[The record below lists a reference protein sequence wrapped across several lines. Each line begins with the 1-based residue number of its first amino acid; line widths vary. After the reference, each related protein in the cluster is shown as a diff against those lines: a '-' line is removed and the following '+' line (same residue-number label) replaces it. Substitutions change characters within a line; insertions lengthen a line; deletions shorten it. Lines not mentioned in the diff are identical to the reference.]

1 MAIKQATTPGRPL
14 SETAYR
20 TLRERVL
27 TCKLSP
33 GARLTERGTAAE
45 LGLGLSPVRHALTRL
60 TQDGLVQ
67 VIPLKG
73 YRVAPLTVRSVDDL
87 FNVWLLLGP
96 EIARLGVT
104 QAGPEQ
110 AAELRRLVTEADRAL
125 AQTPGRDSTAR
136 FIALADSTFHL
147 LAVAAGNDRLRE
159 VYLSLAGEMSRV
171 WTLVLT
177 VDPIQDVLLAA
188 TDDWRPAI
196 DRRNGDRAAQLA
208 REFIEA
214 SHAAALRVL
223 RDWPSVSAGQV
234 IPLRR

>member
-1 MAIKQATTPGRPL
+1 MAIKQAATPGRPL
-14 SETAYR
+14 SEAAYR

-60 TQDGLVQ
+60 IQDGLVQ

-104 QAGPEQ
+104 QADPGQ
-110 AAELRRLVTEADRAL
+110 AAELR
-125 AQTPGRDSTAR
+125 PGRRGRPGPRPDTR
-136 FIALADSTFHL
+136 QGQH
-147 LAVAAGNDRLRE
+147 R
-159 VYLSLAGEMSRV
+159 
-171 WTLVLT
+171 T
-177 VDPIQDVLLAA
+177 VH
-188 TDDWRPAI
+188 RP
-196 DRRNGDRAAQLA
+196 RRQHVR
-208 REFIEA
+208 
-214 SHAAALRVL
+214 
-223 RDWPSVSAGQV
+223 P
-234 IPLRR
+234 PCRRGRQ